1 MIPYLLAIA
10 GGYLIGDATKDKQ
23 LFAKGGGVENELDV
37 IKNCLNKYGFTEH
50 QIIRKDSWYKDK
62 KIPYWRVKGVN
73 KDGVL
78 YEYINEE
85 IGIKISAKDICN
97 DIKRYVEDYK
107 ITYAKGG
114 GVKGYS
120 DKFVELGDGFEEKY
134 FVRKFGNAGYDNK
147 EIELLAIANIR
158 DMESYVPSEELTDGQ
173 YHLNIT
179 LVPSEK
185 YLSKKLKN
193 EANDESSSVSDNT
206 LINVVNYMGG
216 LNYKPNDKYAFDSFE
231 DAEEYLMSKELNDK
245 ISAEGVMSGF
255 ILDRNYNRAGDT
267 NWDILEYMIGKKD
280 KMFAKGGGVKD
291 KFDYEDAKQIMY
303 SWFDAWI
310 KNYITDD
317 ELVNSLKRKLGSTR
331 WFRFYKNDTGAND
344 WQSVKSSLQ
353 TKNNREYLKEQM
365 QYALD
370 NKSLILYDTKGNEY
384 GVVTNSDKIKDWYTK
399 NYPDDDLGVEINDN
413 NTFEDLWNGIHK
425 HMDIYDVIGVGDSVI
440 RERLFEHL
448 SEIKD
453 VNYDYIYKKWLES

>member
-23 LFAKGGGVENELDV
+23 LFAKGGGV
-37 IKNCLNKYGFTEH
+37 K
-50 QIIRKDSWYKDK
+50 S
-62 KIPYWRVKGVN
+62 
-73 KDGVL
+73 
-78 YEYINEE
+78 
-85 IGIKISAKDICN
+85 
-97 DIKRYVEDYK
+97 
-107 ITYAKGG
+107 
-114 GVKGYS
+114 KGYS
-120 DKFVELGDGFEEKY
+120 NKFVELGDGFEEKY

-245 ISAEGVMSGF
+245 ISAEGMMSGF

-280 KMFAKGGGVKD
+280 KMFAKGGGVKSSGD
-291 KFDYEDAKQIMY
+291 DIEIARVNLKFSGNKGLHPYWYAKKDGRFFISVKDAY
-303 SWFDAWI
+303 SNETDFRSDVEHLIKTGERRGNANEIEKKKFNTIDAETLAWI
-310 KNYITDD
+310 K
-317 ELVNSLKRKLGSTR
+317 G
-331 WFRFYKNDTGAND
+331 
-344 WQSVKSSLQ
+344 
-353 TKNNREYLKEQM
+353 KNNIDGKT
-365 QYALD
+365 
-370 NKSLILYDTKGNEY
+370 I
-384 GVVTNSDKIKDWYTK
+384 KI
-399 NYPDDDLGVEINDN
+399 
-413 NTFEDLWNGIHK
+413 
-425 HMDIYDVIGVGDSVI
+425 
-440 RERLFEHL
+440 
-448 SEIKD
+448 
-453 VNYDYIYKKWLES
+453 